1 MSSDFQRIS
10 DSKLA
15 WRRSQAQRPVEEK
28 LAILER
34 LRDRARTI
42 RTATR
47 HKQNTVADT
56 GVENSSTLSK
66 GG

>member
-10 DSKLA
+10 ESKLA

-47 HKQNTVADT
+47 HKQSTVADT
-56 GVENSSTLSK
+56 EVENGGTLSK